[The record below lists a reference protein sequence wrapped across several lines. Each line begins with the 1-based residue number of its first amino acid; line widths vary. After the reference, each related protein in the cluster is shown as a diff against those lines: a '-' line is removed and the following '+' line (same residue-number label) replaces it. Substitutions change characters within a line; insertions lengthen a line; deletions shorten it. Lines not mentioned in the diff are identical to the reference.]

1 MTNVTALPLRIVF
14 CHAPQPSG
22 PPMAP
27 LSWGAATAS
36 ELDLALFGDPAKDRS
51 RRWEPF
57 DLAAAVPL
65 KDDIDVRTFMTRPQ
79 RPDGSLQPAPELF
92 DEVLHTIL
100 IVFVDDLLLGNLDL
114 VNWLADGLRHSDASS
129 GRHRFV
135 LVVPN
140 DEMGT
145 RWRTIT
151 GLGTHNVVDFSKLG
165 EEAERLDWLSLRTL
179 DWAMKAAA
187 WGVEEDRRWKVRFF
201 VSHAKRDGISLA
213 QSLRDR
219 VKEIHWL
226 ESFYDAWHLDPTL
239 PWVEQLEEAA
249 ASSVVVALRTDN
261 YDHRPWCQ
269 KEVLWAEQYGTPL
282 VLVDARSGLIH
293 AASNL
298 PYESAPCVRI
308 PDGNLVRILHAALR
322 VALRAR
328 IFLRRAREL
337 ENLVLLKGTFELIP
351 VTPGLSAIAGACS
364 KLERAAGNPVKNP
377 PPYSVCHP
385 DPGLRDVISRAA
397 QALAANATV
406 PIQIVTPRT
415 LLSAPGLT
423 L

>member
-1 MTNVTALPLRIVF
+1 MTHFTALPLRIVF
-14 CHAPQPSG
+14 CRAPQSG
-22 PPMAP
+22 GSAKAPPD
-27 LSWGAATAS
+27 WGAATAS
-36 ELDLALFGDPAKDRS
+36 ELELALFGDPAKDRS
-51 RRWEPF
+51 RRWEPL
-57 DLAAAVPL
+57 DLAAAIPL
-65 KDDIDVRTFMTRPQ
+65 KDDIEVRTFTTRPQ
-79 RPDGSLQPAPELF
+79 RSDGSLQPAPELF

-100 IVFVDDLLLGNLDL
+100 LVFVDDLLLGNSDL
-114 VNWLADGLRHSDASS
+114 VDWLADGLRHCDASS
-129 GRHRFV
+129 GRHLFV
-135 LVVPN
+135 AVVPG
-140 DEMGT
+140 EET
-145 RWRTIT
+145 RNRWLAKP

-165 EEAERLDWLSLRTL
+165 EEAERLDWLSLQVL

-187 WGVEEDRRWKVRFF
+187 SGAGEDSRWKVRFF

-219 VKEIHWL
+219 VKEIRWL
-226 ESFYDAWHLDPTL
+226 ESFYDAWSLDPSR
-239 PWVEQLEEAA
+239 PWIAQLEEAV

-269 KEVLWAEQYGTPL
+269 AEVLWAEQHGSPL
-282 VLVDARSGLIH
+282 VLVDARSGLVH

-337 ENLVLLKGTFELIP
+337 EGLGLLKGTFELIP

-364 KLERAAGNPVKNP
+364 KLERAARDVGKP
-377 PPYSVCHP
+377 PPYSICHP

-397 QALAANATV
+397 QALAASASV

-415 LLSAPGLT
+415 LLSAPGVT